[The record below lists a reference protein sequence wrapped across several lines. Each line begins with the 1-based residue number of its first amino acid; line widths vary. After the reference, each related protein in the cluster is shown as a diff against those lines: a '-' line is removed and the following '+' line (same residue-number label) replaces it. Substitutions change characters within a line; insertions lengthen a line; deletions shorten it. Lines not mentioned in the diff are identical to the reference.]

1 MAEELGKVERPPV
14 EEFKKGRKLYFIP
27 LILSMREAEPEL
39 NARINKYWEQV
50 EEHLA
55 NLEAKLGR
63 GTLIFHELITVSG
76 DEGLKTLEVVCE
88 QSHRIA
94 KSRVEKGAHLQAVED
109 GENLMEYMDWSR
121 CLAIGLQ
128 SQKAFTEVYEKYAAA
143 QKKRNETIAKKIDEV
158 LLENEIGI
166 LLMQEGHQ
174 VQFPPDIQLFYIS
187 PPGLDE
193 LKRWLREREAAAE
206 KKEGAEKEEEAG
218 KKKAEPKPD

>member
-1 MAEELGKVERPPV
+1 MAEELGKIEKPPA

-27 LILSMREAEPEL
+27 LILSMRESEPEL
-39 NARINKYWEQV
+39 NTRIDKYWEQV
-50 EEHLA
+50 EEHLT

-76 DEGLKTLEVVCE
+76 DEGLKTLEMVCK

-121 CLAIGLQ
+121 CLAIGMQ

-174 VQFPPDIQLFYIS
+174 VVFPPDIQLFYIS

-193 LKRWLREREAAAE
+193 LKRWLREREAAE
-206 KKEGAEKEEEAG
+206 KKEDTEKKEET
-218 KKKAEPKPD
+218 KS